1 MVREETGLN
10 YYKDLWT
17 NPIEKYINT
26 YTGKVTTVD
35 LITYDELEEL
45 LKSFKNK
52 KTPGCDDV
60 NIELIKY
67 APLEIKYRFLEL
79 LNIFILV
86 LVQAYML
93 LDLLIFN

>member
-1 MVREETGLN
+1 
-10 YYKDLWT
+10 LWT

-52 KTPGCDDV
+52 KTPGSDNMNV
-60 NIELIKY
+60 ELIKY
-67 APLEIKYRFLEL
+67 APVGIKYRFLEL
-79 LNIFILV
+79 SN
-86 LVQAYML
+86 ML
-93 LDLLIFN
+93 KDI

>member
-1 MVREETGLN
+1 MN
-10 YYKDLWT
+10 W
-17 NPIEKYINT
+17 NKY
-26 YTGKVTTVD
+26 
-35 LITYDELEEL
+35 

-52 KTPGCDDV
+52 KTPGSDDMNV
-60 NIELIKY
+60 ELIKY